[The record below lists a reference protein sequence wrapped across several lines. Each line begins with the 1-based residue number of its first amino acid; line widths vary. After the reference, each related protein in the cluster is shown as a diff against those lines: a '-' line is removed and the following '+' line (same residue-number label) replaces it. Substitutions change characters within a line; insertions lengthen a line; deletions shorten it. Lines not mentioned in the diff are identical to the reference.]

1 MPLCHRIP
9 VWFLSCLCVLLSFG
23 LSAQVD
29 DPAAVFDALRVME
42 GSWFM
47 ETDRG
52 DRIELWTV
60 VDDSTMTGKGL
71 RIKLESRDTLLLE
84 TLRLERRGNDIT
96 YWALARGQ
104 NADKAIPFTLT
115 EVDEEG
121 AFIFEN
127 PIHDDPT
134 KIRYWLLD
142 NQELQVTTEGK
153 RAGRDT
159 KSEFV
164 FEREFPSGSARLRV
178 RAGANWY
185 TLQQQGGYPIG
196 QQAVFGGRPGWEFG
210 IQIPIGNENGLL
222 NFNLEAGLSGRYT
235 TVQSAFSI
243 FRPDTTHYLRE
254 VTYRQVWLTLAI
266 VPEFRFRRE
275 SRFSLMAG
283 PYFGRLLYNGAAG
296 EELPGGENKL
306 FDSNNDFKKRDLGFT
321 GGFQYRFNSGK
332 KSWESVIG
340 LRGSWGLFNLDNLY
354 ERTCVSTGT
363 DCSGKVRLW
372 GVSAYYGVN
381 LIK

>member
-1 MPLCHRIP
+1 M
-9 VWFLSCLCVLLSFG
+9 
-23 LSAQVD
+23 Q
-29 DPAAVFDALRVME
+29 VME

-47 ETDRG
+47 ETERG

-60 VDDSTMTGKGL
+60 VNDSSMTGKGL
-71 RIKLESRDTLLLE
+71 RIKPESRDTVLLE
-84 TLRLERRGNDIT
+84 TMRLERRGNDIT

-104 NADKAIPFTLT
+104 NEDKAIPFTLT

-121 AFIFEN
+121 AWIFEN
-127 PIHDDPT
+127 PKHDDPV

-159 KSEFV
+159 KAEFV

-185 TLQQQGGYPIG
+185 TLQQQGEYPIT
-196 QQAVFGGRPGWEFG
+196 QQAVLGGRPGWEFG
-210 IQIPIGNENGLL
+210 IQIPIGNEKGLV

-235 TVQSAFSI
+235 TAQSAFLVY
-243 FRPDTTHYLRE
+243 RPDTTQYSRE

-275 SRFSLMAG
+275 SRFSVMLG

-296 EELPGGENKL
+296 KELPGGENKL

-321 GGFQYRFNSGK
+321 GGFQYRFNTGK
-332 KSWESVIG
+332 KNWETVLG
-340 LRGSWGLFNLDNLY
+340 VRGSLGLFNLDNLY
-354 ERTCVSTGT
+354 ERACTALGA
-363 DCSGKVRLW
+363 DCDAKVGLQ
-372 GVSAYYGVN
+372 GVSVYYGVN